1 MSQVKL
7 SQDGGVA
14 RLTLDRPPVN
24 VLTTRMLLD
33 LAGHFERIADDGSVR
48 VVLLDAA
55 GKLFSA
61 GVDVEDHVGDK
72 VTSMMEALDRLFGA
86 LARVPQPTV
95 AAVQGAALGGGCEL
109 VLGTDL
115 CLASSRAKFGQPEIK
130 LGLFAP
136 PASMLLPRL
145 VGERKA
151 LELLLTGDPVT
162 AEEACRLGL
171 VNRVLPDEGF
181 RDAVDRFIAE
191 LAGLSGPALRLA
203 KRAVLETRGRGVDEA
218 QRGLR
223 ELYLDELMRTHDANE
238 GLDAF
243 LEKREPVWKHA

>member
-1 MSQVKL
+1 MSHVKL

-33 LAGHFERIADDGSVR
+33 LAGHFEAIAEDPAIR

-55 GKLFSA
+55 GKLFSG

-72 VTSMMEALDRLFGA
+72 VASMMQALDRLFGV

-115 CLASSRAKFGQPEIK
+115 CLASTRAKLGQPEIK

-136 PASMLLPRL
+136 PASVLLPRI

-151 LELLLTGDPVT
+151 LELLLTG
-162 AEEACRLGL
+162 EAVSADEARALGL
-171 VNRVLPDEGF
+171 VNRVFPDDRF
-181 RDAVDRFIAE
+181 REEVDRFVAG

-203 KRAVLETRGRGVDEA
+203 KRAVHEARGRGLDEA

-223 ELYLDELMRTHDANE
+223 ELYLNELMQTHDANE

-243 LEKREPVWKHA
+243 LAKREPAWKHA

>member
-1 MSQVKL
+1 MSHVKL

-33 LAGHFERIADDGSVR
+33 LAGHLEQIADDDAVR

-72 VTSMMEALDRLFGA
+72 VRSMMEALDRLFGV

-151 LELLLTGDPVT
+151 LELLLTGDPVS

-181 RDAVDRFIAE
+181 RDEVDRFMAE

-223 ELYLDELMRTHDANE
+223 DLYLNELMQTHDANE
-238 GLDAF
+238 GLAAF
-243 LEKREPVWKHA
+243 LEKREPAWKHA